1 MRTKRSAYI
10 SLSLACCYIIGFVCL
25 FTFFSPLIDGKLD
38 KKEQI
43 AYYMS
48 NKVSLQFW
56 YLTIYV
62 LFGVLLIPL
71 VSMVKNLFKKNSL
84 SDFAS
89 IVGYIWA
96 AFVMASGFIFTVG
109 IEKISQMKVD
119 IESIHVIFTTIQI
132 IQDALSGGVEL
143 LGGIWVFCI
152 GVIALKSKYW
162 NKYFNLFSLLLGSIV
177 FITVLPYFYGFVGVF
192 GMLQIIW
199 FIWLGFM
206 LCREQEYVST
216 YILW

>member
-1 MRTKRSAYI
+1 MRTKTSAYI
-10 SLSLACCYIIGFVCL
+10 SFSLACCYIIGFVCL
-25 FTFFSPLIDGKLD
+25 FTFFSPLIEEQLD

-43 AYYMS
+43 AYYLD
-48 NKVSLQFW
+48 NKLSLQLW

-62 LFGVLLIPL
+62 LFGVVLIPL
-71 VSMVKNLFKKNSL
+71 VSRLKHLFKKNSI

-89 IVGYIWA
+89 IIGYIWA

-132 IQDALSGGVEL
+132 IQDALGGVVEL

-152 GVIALKSKYW
+152 GVMALKSKYW
-162 NKYFNLFSLLLGSIV
+162 NTYFNLFSLLLGAIGML
-177 FITVLPYFYGFVGVF
+177 TVLPFFYGFVGVF
-192 GMLQIIW
+192 GILQIIW
-199 FIWLGFM
+199 FIWLGLFFW
-206 LCREQEYVST
+206 SKKD
-216 YILW
+216 YIHR